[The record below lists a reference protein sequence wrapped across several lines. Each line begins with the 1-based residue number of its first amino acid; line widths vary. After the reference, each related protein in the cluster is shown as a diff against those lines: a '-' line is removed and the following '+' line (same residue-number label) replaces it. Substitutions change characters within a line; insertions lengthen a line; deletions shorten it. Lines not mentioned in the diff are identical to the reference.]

1 MKKLLKNKVLT
12 LAAVLLAL
20 CFWFFDASV
29 HFFIYG
35 ESDFEFL
42 PTDFNEL
49 WMRSVIVLLMVLFG
63 VFADYFNNHISS
75 KDKLLALTS
84 VYNDLMHAN
93 LDVLSN
99 QLEQLKLFRVEAR
112 QSKDF
117 DAEIIK
123 LFDNSIEE
131 ISELVD
137 SLTRLTDITDSQI
150 KSELQE
156 HGTHTYTPRLP

>member
-1 MKKLLKNKVLT
+1 MKKFLKNKILT
-12 LAAVLLAL
+12 FAAVLLAS

-35 ESDFEFL
+35 EPDFQFL

-49 WMRSVIVLLMVLFG
+49 WMRSVIALLMVLFG
-63 VFADYFNNHISS
+63 VFGDYFTNHISS
-75 KDKLLALTS
+75 KDKLLELTC

-93 LDVLSN
+93 RDVLSN

-117 DAEIIK
+117 DAEICK
-123 LFDNSIEE
+123 LFDNSISE

-137 SLTRLTDITDSQI
+137 SLTRVTDITDSQI
-150 KSELQE
+150 KSELYE
-156 HGTHTYTPRLP
+156 HGTHAYAPRLP